1 MAVYESPSLGFWR
14 KGKTYV
20 VFGQA
25 EGTAIELTAVG
36 AGNGGF
42 LIDGEK
48 AKPEPTMSG
57 VSVASAGDVN
67 GDGLADLIVGAQSGS
82 KSYVVFGKASGT
94 AIELD
99 NVVTGNGGG
108 FVIKGESS
116 DDWGGRMV
124 ASAGDVNGDG
134 LADLIVGAGGADL
147 AAGSDVGKAYVI
159 FGSTSGA
166 FRDTAVDVLGTGGND
181 SYSDGGAA
189 KTLVGGAG
197 NDALSA
203 AAASVL
209 YGGSGND
216 VFQIGADMITA
227 LQSPMGSGGNVNQ
240 LARIDGGT
248 GIDTIALSGGGLALD
263 LTQIANQSASNTNG
277 SSRINSI
284 EAIDLTGTGNNTLK
298 LKVNDLFDM
307 TGFNNFAAT
316 GRRQLLVKGDTGDAV
331 DLADGSGTTGWT
343 PAGTQQTIDS
353 VAYNVWSHN
362 TSLVT
367 LYVAPSISV
376 I

>member
-1 MAVYESPSLGFWR
+1 
-14 KGKTYV
+14 
-20 VFGQA
+20 
-25 EGTAIELTAVG
+25 
-36 AGNGGF
+36 
-42 LIDGEK
+42 
-48 AKPEPTMSG
+48 
-57 VSVASAGDVN
+57 
-67 GDGLADLIVGAQSGS
+67 
-82 KSYVVFGKASGT
+82 
-94 AIELD
+94 
-99 NVVTGNGGG
+99 
-108 FVIKGESS
+108 
-116 DDWGGRMV
+116 
-124 ASAGDVNGDG
+124 
-134 LADLIVGAGGADL
+134 
-147 AAGSDVGKAYVI
+147 
-159 FGSTSGA
+159 
-166 FRDTAVDVLGTGGND
+166 VLGTGGND

-331 DLADGSGTTGWT
+331 DLADGSDTTGWT
-343 PAGTQQTIDS
+343 QAGTQQTIDS
-353 VAYNVWSHN
+353 VAYNVWNHN

-367 LYVAPSISV
+367 LYVAPSIGV